1 MARRHSTAD
10 RLRWALAADV
20 CSLVRRT
27 PGITR
32 AQAAR
37 DLGIST
43 GTATDLITRMRA
55 SAILTEAAPVPH
67 GRGRPTS
74 ALAPHPQGPLVLAV
88 EITATG
94 WRLAEAGIDGRLN
107 HVARAPHNGHDPAD
121 VLPPIRR
128 AIAAETKARAGRV
141 RAVSVTAAAT
151 VRDGAVAQSS
161 VLDWKRVDLAPLR
174 MPRTA
179 LHVSNDATCAALA
192 ESRRGA
198 SRGSRAALHLA
209 VLAGV
214 GGGLVL
220 EGAPVLGATGLAMEV
235 GHLPFGDP
243 EAVCDCGARGCWDTV
258 LGAKPLAERLRTG
271 DDSQSAVEAAIAR
284 RDPAHRTA
292 VAAAAASLGRGLAGL
307 INTTDPDIV
316 TLGGIAPALLAHSR
330 PAFEDSLA
338 EGLMRCLRD
347 DRPRIA
353 ASGLG
358 DDGALMGAVEI
369 ALDEIASPLGLAEW
383 ASGGAVGRSPSA

>member
-1 MARRHSTAD
+1 M
-10 RLRWALAADV
+10 
-20 CSLVRRT
+20 
-27 PGITR
+27 
-32 AQAAR
+32 
-37 DLGIST
+37 
-43 GTATDLITRMRA
+43 
-55 SAILTEAAPVPH
+55 
-67 GRGRPTS
+67 
-74 ALAPHPQGPLVLAV
+74 
-88 EITATG
+88 
-94 WRLAEAGIDGRLN
+94 
-107 HVARAPHNGHDPAD
+107 
-121 VLPPIRR
+121 
-128 AIAAETKARAGRV
+128 

-151 VRDGAVAQSS
+151 VRDGAVVQSS
-161 VLDWKRVDLAPLR
+161 VLDWKRVDLTPLR
-174 MPRTA
+174 MPQTT

-192 ESRRGA
+192 ESRRGT

-209 VLAGV
+209 VLAGI

-258 LGAKPLAERLRTG
+258 LGTKPLAERLRTS
-271 DDSQSAVEAAIAR
+271 DDSSAVEAAIAR
-284 RDPAHRTA
+284 QDPAHRTA

-316 TLGGIAPALLAHSR
+316 TLGGIAPVLLTHSR
-330 PAFEDSLA
+330 AAFEDSLA
-338 EGLMRCLRD
+338 KGLMRCLRD

-369 ALDEIASPLGLAEW
+369 ALDEVASPLGLAEW
-383 ASGGAVGRSPSA
+383 ASDRALGHSPSA